1 MNINDFVKWY
11 ENAYSSGDMNVSVL
25 RERAAVLYGYAAAI
39 DKPDDTENGGP
50 ISAAQLLRQCAD
62 SLRGAAN
69 VMETMRRKADA

>member
-1 MNINDFVKWY
+1 MQINEFVKWY
-11 ENAYSSGDMNVSVL
+11 QDAYNSGDMNASVM

-39 DKPDDTENGGP
+39 GKPEDTENGGP

-69 VMETMRRKADA
+69 VMENMKRKADA

>member
-11 ENAYSSGDMNVSVL
+11 ENAYSSGDMNASVM

-39 DKPDDTENGGP
+39 DKPSDSENGGP

-69 VMETMRRKADA
+69 VMENMRRKADA

>member
-1 MNINDFVKWY
+1 MHISEFVKWY
-11 ENAYSSGDMNVSVL
+11 ENAYSSGDMNASVM

-39 DKPDDTENGGP
+39 DNASDSKNGGP

-69 VMETMRRKADA
+69 VMESMQRKADA

>member
-11 ENAYSSGDMNVSVL
+11 ENTYSSGDMNASVM

-39 DKPDDTENGGP
+39 DKPSDSESGGP
-50 ISAAQLLRQCAD
+50 ISAAQLLRECAN